1 MEYEGEQWVQ
11 GAEAQAVEVEA
22 KVKAQEVEW
31 ESWMEDWEALE
42 AKMVLVEMGTK
53 QEMADVLVEAID
65 EVQDVQEAQ
74 VELEVQEDLVELE
87 VQDHHSRHLPPD
99 PAALAGQEH
108 HHQAGEHPLSRLGR
122 PHHRGAG
129 QTH

>member
-1 MEYEGEQWVQ
+1 
-11 GAEAQAVEVEA
+11 
-22 KVKAQEVEW
+22 
-31 ESWMEDWEALE
+31 MEDWEALE
-42 AKMVLVEMGTK
+42 AKMVLVEMETEQG
-53 QEMADVLVEAID
+53 MADALVEAID

-108 HHQAGEHPLSRLGR
+108 RHQVGECPLSRLGH
-122 PHHRGAG
+122 PHRRGAA